1 MANVIEKQ
9 VLQREMSYQGEVIL
23 KYTIEYPK
31 LKSKQ
36 YPYGIEKFNEYNK
49 QIAYH
54 LKKYAERQL
63 FEEAKKT
70 YEYNKA
76 NGYPIMVYE
85 VILNY
90 TVTYQEKN
98 RISLYM
104 DQYIF
109 SGGAHGNTIRFS
121 QNWDLQMARQIT
133 LQEVYQND
141 PYYAIDILKEVNRQI
156 NDQIEE
162 GKGTYFDDYCQLVL
176 NTFRLNQFYLV
187 PKGIYIFFQQ
197 YDIAP
202 YSSGIPT
209 FFIEP

>member
-31 LKSKQ
+31 LQSSK
-36 YPYGIEKFNEYNK
+36 YLYGIEKFNETNR
-49 QIAYH
+49 QIAYR
-54 LKKYAERQL
+54 LKKYAETQL

-70 YEYNKA
+70 YQYNKA
-76 NGYPIMVYE
+76 NGYPTMLYE

-90 TVTYQEKN
+90 IVTYQEKN

-104 DQYIF
+104 DQYIY

-121 QNWDLQMARQIT
+121 QNWDLQMARQVT

-141 PYYAIDILKEVNRQI
+141 PYYVIDILKEVNRQI
-156 NDQIEE
+156 KYQIEE
-162 GKGTYFDDYCQLVL
+162 TKGVYFDDYCQLVL
-176 NTFRLNQFYLV
+176 NTFRLTQFYLV
-187 PKGIYIFFQQ
+187 PQGISIFFQQ

-209 FFIEP
+209 FLIEP